1 MLAPRLERVSEHR
14 LQQTE
19 TKVRTSITLKRK
31 PTGEQAHGLNGFG
44 ERLKSVNPTNM
55 FHGVR
60 DKLAGDVCETLEDDE
75 LEFCIASLSA
85 IWNVLNRHMASQ
97 PSGQQATG
105 QNLNGKD
112 HDFME
117 KLENVLESVHTD
129 PDLGL
134 EQLASRMAMSGR
146 QLQRKLKSIVDQ
158 HPVEYLR
165 CFRLG
170 IACEHLKTG
179 QQVGLVAEAVGF
191 SSPAYFTS
199 CFKAHFGLTPSEFQ
213 QQTR

>member
-1 MLAPRLERVSEHR
+1 M
-14 LQQTE
+14 
-19 TKVRTSITLKRK
+19 RTSITLKRK
-31 PTGEQAHGLNGFG
+31 PIGDQAHALNGFG
-44 ERLKSVNPTNM
+44 ERLKSVNPTSMLN
-55 FHGVR
+55 GVR
-60 DKLAGDVCETLEDDE
+60 NKLGGDVCETLEDDE

-97 PSGQQATG
+97 VRGQSTADQDLT
-105 QNLNGKD
+105 GKD

-129 PDLGL
+129 PGLGL

-146 QLQRKLKSIVDQ
+146 QLQRKLKSIADQ

-170 IACEHLKTG
+170 IARKHLKTG

-213 QQTR
+213 QQVR